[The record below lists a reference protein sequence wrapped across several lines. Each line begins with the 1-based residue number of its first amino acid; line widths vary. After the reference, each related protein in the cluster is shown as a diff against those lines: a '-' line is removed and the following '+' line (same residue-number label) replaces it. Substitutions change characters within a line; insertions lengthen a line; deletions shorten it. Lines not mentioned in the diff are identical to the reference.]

1 MALQSAITKNK
12 QQKNRNPRKI
22 EQVIW
27 EDKGFDDLFDRYS
40 LLNPHRKWPVSRSD
54 VKLDLAKIRN
64 DAAHAGR
71 IPAPKKAI
79 RAVEVAYALLNDLHP
94 FSDNC

>member
-1 MALQSAITKNK
+1 M
-12 QQKNRNPRKI
+12 QQRNRDAREI
-22 EQVIW
+22 EQTIW
-27 EDKGFDDLFDRYS
+27 EAKGLDDLFARYS
-40 LLNPHRKWPVSRSD
+40 LLDPHRKWPISRSE

-71 IPAPKKAI
+71 IPATKKAI
-79 RAVEVAYALLNDLHP
+79 RAVEVAYALGNDLHP